1 MNSKEGLLRKRQRDL
16 LDDQIHAAFAAELG
30 LDARDFL
37 DSPTPVKL
45 ARLVPV
51 PGLVTF
57 DSNETNTQ
65 PMDLGLDEIQLA
77 NEMPEPPP
85 VDPDDWQGAEAER
98 VAAEHFEQTRQAR
111 EYHDNNDD
119 FYNEEAQPDD
129 DQTESASEAGAARE
143 IIPDYSTINLLDARY
158 TLSGQTFP
166 EEYVR
171 PYAPPLQG
179 KEDLVFQHVETT
191 YDIDYRERV
200 PIVRVWGVTAAGQ
213 SVLVE
218 DRSFRPYFY
227 AIIKSAEETDDVR
240 RKLENYL
247 RERFHTTTV
256 ARKKRTAA
264 EDWRAPRPLDEY
276 VLSATPEPGVS
287 MDGYHPPDKPADR
300 FVKITVAYPKHV
312 AAARDALEQSVFGR
326 RYVTFEGNVPFELRY
341 MIDKKIRGCQW
352 IRLPGEAYTVNHTK
366 LSTAQYEM
374 TLRPGCNFDPIDVET
389 QGDIGPMRFLS
400 YDIEVLRKAR
410 GFPTADRDPVIM
422 IACVL
427 HVAGQRHLAQHRV
440 CFTLKPTAGGG
451 TFLPFSSAAAR
462 DDDDIIDKIEDPEE
476 REKERRKQ
484 EDRNGGP
491 GIERTT
497 IYVYES
503 ERDLLMA
510 WMQFLLA
517 CDPDGI
523 TGWNTDNFDNAY
535 VAGRAE
541 ALGIYKQFMQFSRVK
556 DKACWIREAKFESK
570 AQGARASK
578 ELLCEGRFSYDGLL
592 FVLRGQLTQYPSYKL
607 NYISQV
613 ILKDQKLDVDYTQIP
628 LLYEGTDEDRTRLL
642 WYCMKDTLLPLRLL
656 HALMAVVNGVE
667 QARVSGV
674 PLKWLLSRGQGIKT
688 DSALL
693 REKDPEEHRPSRS
706 PKPEHT
712 AGGHVEEPRRGFY
725 QCPIASLDFASLYP
739 SIMIAF
745 NICYTTLVSLEW
757 ARKHLGPDDYWVPYP
772 SVDALTPEELAHRA
786 AKKMTKKER
795 ERAKAEEELAGKPVD
810 FCFVKRHIRQ
820 GKLPRLLEK
829 ILGARA
835 AVKGMLKKVS
845 EEKEPL
851 RYHVLDGRQ
860 LALKLMANSTY
871 GYTKGHIFRN
881 NKIMNAVTSW
891 GRNMLGI
898 VKATV
903 LASWDAEKKEGGF
916 AGRMVVDTKACL
928 AAGIDPE
935 VEPAPGSEDPRIRMP
950 CAPYVVYGD
959 TDSVMVSFGDITLT
973 ECIAFGQEAAKMCSA
988 KFPKPVSL
996 AFEAVKLRAL
1006 YLNRKRYA
1014 ALQLERLIPGERY
1027 AAAIQRAIASPTGT
1041 ILKGLESKRRDNAPI
1056 GGGTQGEVLRIILHE
1071 ADVAKAE
1078 KLVVDTISDL
1088 LMNRVDM
1095 SQLVITK
1102 GLTKTEE
1109 QYAKVRSFCFKPLGL
1124 NLRFEPSCFEQ

>member
-1 MNSKEGLLRKRQRDL
+1 MFAQEGLLRKRQRDL
-16 LDDQIHAAFAAELG
+16 ATQLG
-30 LDARDFL
+30 LNLQDFVEDDNEDANDAPL
-37 DSPTPVKL
+37 KE
-45 ARLVPV
+45 ARIVPV
-51 PGLVTF
+51 TGIVSSF
-57 DSNETNTQ
+57 DSNETANTM
-65 PMDLGLDEIQLA
+65 PMDLGLDDDDLD
-77 NEMPEPPP
+77 PE
-85 VDPDDWQGAEAER
+85 GAEAER
-98 VAAEHFEQTRQAR
+98 AAAEIFARDRQEQEHQDPLDYFDGEEGQR
-111 EYHDNNDD
+111 EQDA
-119 FYNEEAQPDD
+119 EATDEPAEQP
-129 DQTESASEAGAARE
+129 RP
-143 IIPDYSTINLLDARY
+143 IVHDYSALDMLDERY
-158 TLSGQTFP
+158 TLAGEIFPTQYERPAPLPLVPGQ
-166 EEYVR
+166 
-171 PYAPPLQG
+171 
-179 KEDLVFQHVETT
+179 DLVFQHVETT
-191 YDIDYRERV
+191 YDIDYRERAPV
-200 PIVRVWGVTAAGQ
+200 IRLWGVTAQGQ

-227 AIIKSAEETDDVR
+227 AIIRTEEETTGLR
-240 RKLENYL
+240 LRLEQYL
-247 RERFHTTTV
+247 KERFHTTTV
-256 ARKKRTAA
+256 ARKKATLA
-264 EDWRAPRPLDEY
+264 EGEEWRAPRPLDEY
-276 VLSATPEPGVS
+276 VLSMTPEPGVS
-287 MDGYHPPDKPADR
+287 MDGYHPPGKEADR

-312 AAARDALEQSVFGR
+312 AAARDALEQSVFGK

-341 MIDKKIRGCQW
+341 MIDQKIRGCQW
-352 IRLPGEAYTVNHTK
+352 LRLEADSFRVNRTK
-366 LSTAQYEM
+366 HSTAQYEL
-374 TLRPGCNFDPIDVET
+374 TLEHGARPVPIDVDA

-410 GFPTADRDPVIM
+410 GFPTADRDAVIM
-422 IACVL
+422 IACAL
-427 HVAGQRHLAQHRV
+427 NVAGQTPLTQHRV
-440 CFTLKPTAGGG
+440 CFTLKPTQG
-451 TFLPFSSAAAR
+451 TFLPFSSAAAKE
-462 DDDDIIDKIEDPEE
+462 DDGVIDQIVDPVK
-476 REKERRKQ
+476 REKERKRQ
-484 EDRNGGP
+484 EERNGGP
-491 GIERTT
+491 GIEKTT
-497 IYVYES
+497 IYVFES

-510 WMQFLLA
+510 FMQYVRK
-517 CDPDGI
+517 CDPDGL
-523 TGWNTDNFDNAY
+523 TGWNTDNFDMPY
-535 VAGRAE
+535 LAGRAE
-541 ALGIYKQFMQFSRVK
+541 ALGIYGQFMQFARIR
-556 DKACWIREAKFESK
+556 DKRCWIREAKFESK
-570 AQGARASK
+570 AHGARATK

-592 FVLRGQLTQYPSYKL
+592 FLLRGQLTKYPSYKL

-613 ILKDQKLDVDYTQIP
+613 ILEDQKLDVDYTQIP
-628 LLYEGTDEDRTRLL
+628 ILYEGSDEDRTRLL

-656 HALMAVVNGVE
+656 EALMAVVNGVE

-693 REKDPEEHRPSRS
+693 REKEPQEHRPSRS

-757 ARKHLGPDDYWVPYP
+757 ARKNLKPDDYWVPYP
-772 SVDALTPEELAHRA
+772 SVDALTPEELLHRA

-795 ERAKAEEELAGKPVD
+795 ERAKIEEDLAGKPVD

-820 GKLPRLLEK
+820 GVLPRLLEK

-835 AVKGMLKKVS
+835 AVKGMLKKVN
-845 EEKEPL
+845 EDTDPL
-851 RYHVLDGRQ
+851 RHHVLDGRQ

-881 NKIMNAVTSW
+881 NKIMNAVTSY

-903 LASWDAEKKEGGF
+903 LAPWDESTKQGGF
-916 AGRMVVDTKACL
+916 TGRLAIDTVKCW

-935 VEPAPGSEDPRIRMP
+935 QEPEPGQPDRRIRTP

-959 TDSVMVSFGDITLT
+959 TDSVMIKFGDITLK
-973 ECIAFGQEAAKMCSA
+973 ECIAFGEEAAKMCTA

-1027 AAAIQRAIASPTGT
+1027 AAAIQRAIVSKTGT

-1056 GGGTQGEVLRIILHE
+1056 GGGTQGEVLRILLHE
-1071 ADVAKAE
+1071 ADEAKAE
-1078 KLVVDTISDL
+1078 QYVIKVISDL

-1109 QYAKVRSFCFKPLGL
+1109 QYAKVRFQPFRFKQRCLNRAVS
-1124 NLRFEPSCFEQ
+1124 NLRV